1 MMLSR
6 IGVPLAATAA
16 LILIDVP
23 AAAVAKLTTPAPR
36 LPAHGTR
43 VLRWGFRDGLTRVR
57 VGPWGEV
64 R

>member
-16 LILIDVP
+16 LILMDVP
-23 AAAVAKLTTPAPR
+23 AAAVAKLTAPAPR

-43 VLRWGFRDGLTRVR
+43 VQRWGFSDGLTRVCI
-57 VGPWGEV
+57 GTWGAV